1 VVQHERH
8 ERKIS
13 VELDL
18 DGFLLLTLLV
28 GVRILLVGFRD
39 DSILVGYVLL
49 RICDGRRMNGL

>member
-1 VVQHERH
+1 MVQHERH

-28 GVRILLVGFRD
+28 GVRILLAGFRD
-39 DSILVGYVLL
+39 DSILVEYVLL
-49 RICDGRRMNGL
+49 RICDGRRRSGL